1 MKDCIRQIKEAFNKE
16 FDEVMHL
23 KNIEIGRIQ
32 EKNIRIRKIARDL
45 KLNEEIIEPKL
56 DSDEQPE
63 TLLTVSDGE
72 IEVEKYIS
80 PEEKLRLEEA
90 AKEEEERKLREMVS
104 EIKATPGIIMAMAHL
119 QCELMIM

>member
-104 EIKATPGIIMAMAHL
+104 EIKATPEIIMAMAHL